1 MVGEEPLRI
10 APAAEMS
17 FKDVER
23 VGGGGGF
30 ACLRCSQRGYRLP
43 GDGERGT
50 FPDMIPLP
58 ACVRLT
64 YPVENYP
71 VLEIDHSSCKAR
83 VALHGAHVMEWQPI
97 GHGPVLYCSPTAV
110 LREGKAIRGGIPV
123 CWPWFNAHPTDSTKP
138 AHGVARSRFWQLTG
152 CRDEG
157 ESVELRFELKADDA
171 TRAIW
176 DHDFHAI
183 VEVRLGAE
191 LHVSLTSQNTGD
203 TAFTETGAL
212 HTYLSV
218 AEISHVEAT
227 GLEGATFVETAGGR
241 RDTAVQGGAVRI
253 EGEVDRIYS
262 STNTVAVRDG
272 TRTIFVHK
280 HGSASTVVWN
290 PGSEKAAKLGD
301 MPADD
306 YRRFLCVE
314 AANAPG
320 AEVTVAPGQHH
331 VLRTRIAVS

>member
-1 MVGEEPLRI
+1 MEGTLFIPPRPYRL
-10 APAAEMS
+10 
-17 FKDVER
+17 R
-23 VGGGGGF
+23 VG
-30 ACLRCSQRGYRLP
+30 R
-43 GDGERGT
+43 EKGT
-50 FPDMIPLP
+50 FPDMIALP

-64 YPVENYP
+64 FPVENYP

-123 CWPWFNAHPTDSTKP
+123 CWPWFNAHPTDSSKP
-138 AHGVARSRFWQLTG
+138 AHGVARSRFWELTD

-157 ESVELRFELKADDA
+157 ASVELRFELKADDA

-176 DHDFHAI
+176 DHEFLAT

-191 LHVSLTSQNTGD
+191 LHVSLTSHNLGSEPFQ
-203 TAFTETGAL
+203 ETGAL

-227 GLEGATFVETAGGR
+227 GLEGASYLETAGGR
-241 RDTAVQGGAVRI
+241 RESAVQDGPVRI

-262 STNTVAVRDG
+262 SANTVAVRDG

>member
-1 MVGEEPLRI
+1 MNILHPLV
-10 APAAEMS
+10 ALPLA
-17 FKDVER
+17 
-23 VGGGGGF
+23 GF
-30 ACLRCSQRGYRLP
+30 ARGRHLAP
-43 GDGERGT
+43 MT
-50 FPDMIPLP
+50 PLP
-58 ACVRLT
+58 DCVRLT

-83 VALHGAHVMEWQPI
+83 VALHGAHVMEWQPA

-123 CWPWFNAHPTDSTKP
+123 CWPWFNAHPTDASKP

-227 GLEGATFVETAGGR
+227 GLEGATFLETAGGR
-241 RDTAVQGGAVRI
+241 RDTAVQEGAVRI
-253 EGEVDRIYS
+253 EGEVDRIYA
-262 STNTVAVRDG
+262 STETVAVCDG

-290 PGSEKAAKLGD
+290 PGAEKAAKLGD